1 MFLPRNIHFSKTHAP
16 LYIFLFIAPIFFR
29 LLYGVPPV
37 PTDYVVNIAT
47 VSTQSESANAPQ
59 VISHQILT
67 ISPKSQPSSESSNSK
82 RLAPF
87 KTFKNKIIKDKSI
100 NLAESLDPT
109 KPKIFSTLFADQP
122 LLQEKR
128 YLTTHSN
135 APPLTI

>member
-1 MFLPRNIHFSKTHAP
+1 MFLPHHPQQRKTHAP
-16 LYIFLFIAPIFFR
+16 LYIFLFIAPILFR

-47 VSTQSESANAPQ
+47 ISAQSESASAPQ
-59 VISHQILT
+59 VISHQFLT

-100 NLAESLDPT
+100 VLADSLDLT
-109 KPKIFSTLFADQP
+109 KPNIFSSLFTVQS

>member
-1 MFLPRNIHFSKTHAP
+1 MFLQRNIHQSKTYAP
-16 LYIFLFIAPIFFR
+16 LYIFLFIAPILFR
-29 LLYGVPPV
+29 LPYGVPPV

-47 VSTQSESANAPQ
+47 ISTQSEFANAPQ
-59 VISHQILT
+59 VISHQFLT

-87 KTFKNKIIKDKSI
+87 KTFKNKIIKDKST
-100 NLAESLDPT
+100 NLTDSHDLT
-109 KPKIFSTLFADQP
+109 KPKIFSSLFAVQP

-135 APPLTI
+135 APPLAI